1 MPFIRRLHVKC
12 GFFDKDAVTP
22 KRWDNVSPGT
32 WLTNGAGNYATETT
46 TSQTN
51 AGLKWYRTTPQR
63 DGLSVQFTSYV
74 SQWLNAPVASVH
86 WWATA
91 ASGAGYGDSYR
102 FEINNTTV
110 ALARYSANVRTQVG
124 TITTTQTAA
133 TTYYWLLEWSGTVLT
148 VHKDTSEPGAPS
160 QATQIGTITDATPL
174 TEPTDSRYFV
184 LRADTGATQTE
195 VRFSGVKVFD
205 TTDVL
210 VPRLKFTEHYD
221 EFIGSASFDYLKTTN
236 IESPSAYWELGTEF
250 EVVLYRGLVTV
261 EDVKFWGVVDTV
273 KEAKGRIVKVEG
285 SSVLSDLGRYK
296 TQRLAAAAAAD
307 YRVIVENI
315 ILEGWTRKAIGA
327 GDVGGAGGIDVGTTT
342 DPVWDAEYAL
352 QRIVDVCRQVA
363 WHLRWDPSWGQLVI
377 DGGTIPSSGLNFD
390 LDHAKGTAGR
400 VMNWEAVHDAKR
412 MYNRISVAR
421 GAIGGMTMSSGA
433 AEDTGNQDDYRLR
446 EMIIVDPRVA
456 GSAESTAVA
465 NETLS
470 RHLEKKY
477 HLDIFHADHTELR
490 VLQTVTVDSTDL
502 TLDAVVF
509 SCIEQEYRSGKPMR
523 SRLVEGSTASVIR
536 ENWGSMQAIALNDRL
551 QKQRGGFLV

>member
-1 MPFIRRLHVKC
+1 
-12 GFFDKDAVTP
+12 
-22 KRWDNVSPGT
+22 
-32 WLTNGAGNYATETT
+32 
-46 TSQTN
+46 
-51 AGLKWYRTTPQR
+51 
-63 DGLSVQFTSYV
+63 
-74 SQWLNAPVASVH
+74 
-86 WWATA
+86 
-91 ASGAGYGDSYR
+91 
-102 FEINNTTV
+102 
-110 ALARYSANVRTQVG
+110 
-124 TITTTQTAA
+124 
-133 TTYYWLLEWSGTVLT
+133 
-148 VHKDTSEPGAPS
+148 
-160 QATQIGTITDATPL
+160 
-174 TEPTDSRYFV
+174 
-184 LRADTGATQTE
+184 
-195 VRFSGVKVFD
+195 
-205 TTDVL
+205 
-210 VPRLKFTEHYD
+210 
-221 EFIGSASFDYLKTTN
+221 
-236 IESPSAYWELGTEF
+236 
-250 EVVLYRGLVTV
+250 
-261 EDVKFWGVVDTV
+261 
-273 KEAKGRIVKVEG
+273 
-285 SSVLSDLGRYK
+285 
-296 TQRLAAAAAAD
+296 
-307 YRVIVENI
+307 
-315 ILEGWTRKAIGA
+315 
-327 GDVGGAGGIDVGTTT
+327 
-342 DPVWDAEYAL
+342 VWDAEYAL

-363 WHLRWDPSWGQLVI
+363 WHLRWDPRWGQLII

-421 GAIGGMTMSSGA
+421 GGIGGMTMSSGA

-509 SCIEQEYRSGKPMR
+509 ACIEQEYRSGKPMR